1 MSRFFS
7 LVLVLSTLGACAQN
21 TQEGSRT
28 DLSVTEVAELVKADK
43 KVVIL
48 DVRTP
53 AEYQQG
59 HIDNAQLMNIYDSD
73 FEDRLKTLDKEVE
86 YVVYC
91 RSGGRSGK
99 AAGMMENLGFTN
111 LHNMK
116 GGILAWNRAALP
128 TKK

>member
-28 DLSVTEVAELVKADK
+28 DLSVIEVAELVKADK